1 MQYSVFETAERD
13 KEEYYME
20 KLKIK
25 EDIKNISV

>member
-1 MQYSVFETAERD
+1 MQYSVLESAERD
-13 KEEYYME
+13 KEEYYIE